1 MEKIQNNTTRI
12 GNFPR
17 SQTMLKTIND
27 DFIAISNIGMRT
39 RRRTDKF
46 SRKILQKWEGVP
58 RLLPRIVEAKVINA
72 ILGN

>member
-1 MEKIQNNTTRI
+1 MEKIQNDITRI

-17 SQTMLKTIND
+17 PQTMLKTIND
-27 DFIAISNIGMRT
+27 DFIAISNIGMRA

-58 RLLPRIVEAKVINA
+58 RGSSVEAKGINT
-72 ILGN
+72 ILEN